1 MLVLS
6 RQRDETIMIGD
17 DIEVTVVDIRGD
29 KVRLG
34 INAPKEIS
42 VHRTEVY
49 DAIRRENRAAAQV
62 KPEDLS
68 GIGKVAPPKAPQ
80 KEEKKP
86 QP

>member
-34 INAPKEIS
+34 INAPREIS
-42 VHRTEVY
+42 VHRKDVY
-49 DAIRRENRAAAQV
+49 DAIRRETRAAAQV
-62 KPEDLS
+62 KPEDVS
-68 GIGKVAPPKAPQ
+68 GVGAKPKPGD
-80 KEEKKP
+80 KEEKK
-86 QP
+86 

>member
-17 DIEVTVVDIRGD
+17 NIEVTVVDIRGD

-42 VHRTEVY
+42 VHRKEVY

-62 KPEDLS
+62 KPEDLPN
-68 GIGKVAPPKAPQ
+68 IGKVAPKGQQPR
-80 KEEKKP
+80 EEKK
-86 QP
+86 